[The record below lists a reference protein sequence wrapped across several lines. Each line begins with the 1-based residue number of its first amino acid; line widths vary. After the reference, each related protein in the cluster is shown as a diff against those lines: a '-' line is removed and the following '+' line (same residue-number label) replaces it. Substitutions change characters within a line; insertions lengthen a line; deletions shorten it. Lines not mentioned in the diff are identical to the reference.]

1 MAKSKKWQSQ
11 KMAKSKNGKVKKMA
25 KSKKWQS
32 QNMGLGD
39 RSLYKKKS
47 YMCTSTK
54 TKISTKTKNLVYVLS
69 LYTILNSDMLHF
81 TVILVLF
88 VLTENIKYI
97 FL

>member
-1 MAKSKKWQSQ
+1 MAKSKKWQRQ
-11 KMAKSKNGKVKKMA
+11 
-25 KSKKWQS
+25 KKWQS

-39 RSLYKKKS
+39 RSLKKKKKKS

-69 LYTILNSDMLHF
+69 LYTILDSDMLNF

>member
-1 MAKSKKWQSQ
+1 MAK
-11 KMAKSKNGKVKKMA
+11 AKKMA
-25 KSKKWQS
+25 KSKY
-32 QNMGLGD
+32 GFG
-39 RSLYKKKS
+39 RSITKKKKKKKS

-69 LYTILNSDMLHF
+69 LYTILDSDMLNF

>member
-11 KMAKSKNGKVKKMA
+11 KMAKSKKWQSQKNGKGKKMA
-25 KSKKWQS
+25 KSKY
-32 QNMGLGD
+32 GFG
-39 RSLYKKKS
+39 RSITKKKS

-69 LYTILNSDMLHF
+69 LYTILDSDMLHF

-88 VLTENIKYI
+88 SDWKY
-97 FL
+97 

>member
-11 KMAKSKNGKVKKMA
+11 KNGKVKKMA
-25 KSKKWQS
+25 KAKKWQS
-32 QNMGLGD
+32 QNMGWGD
-39 RSLYKKKS
+39 RLGRSLKKKKKKS

-88 VLTENIKYI
+88 VLTENIK
-97 FL
+97 FLFL

>member
-1 MAKSKKWQSQ
+1 
-11 KMAKSKNGKVKKMA
+11 
-25 KSKKWQS
+25 
-32 QNMGLGD
+32 
-39 RSLYKKKS
+39 
-47 YMCTSTK
+47 MCTSTK

-69 LYTILNSDMLHF
+69 LYTILDSDMLNF